1 MFRRSL
7 LGLAAAFALAAPA
20 LPALAQSSAG
30 DAPANPRVRI
40 ETAHGAIV
48 VELYRDKAPI
58 TVANYLRYV
67 DRGLFNGATFYRASR
82 PPGYTAVD
90 YGSIQGGLQ
99 NDPAKVLPP
108 IAHEPTTRTGLKH
121 GDGTISM
128 GRHAPGT
135 AQADWFITLG
145 DMSYLDA
152 DPKNPRANPGFAA
165 FGQVVE
171 GLDVV
176 KTIIALPVD
185 PNRGEGA
192 MKGEMLV
199 RPVRITRISR
209 VAAPPPAPPPAPVA
223 PPVTAPAATSQ
234 APAAATPDAG
244 ASPPAGASAPN

>member
-1 MFRRSL
+1 MLRRTL
-7 LGLAAAFALAAPA
+7 IALAALAAFPA
-20 LPALAQSSAG
+20 TAQQPAAPPPAATPTP
-30 DAPANPRVRI
+30 APAPPAKPNPKVKI
-40 ETAHGAIV
+40 ETALGAIV
-48 VELYRDKAPI
+48 VELYPDKAPI
-58 TVANYLRYV
+58 TVANYLKYV

-99 NDPAKVLPP
+99 NDPKKVLPP
-108 IAHEPTTRTGLKH
+108 IAHEPTTKTGLKH

-135 AQADWFITLG
+135 AQSDWFITLG

-152 DPKNPRANPGFAA
+152 DPKNPKANPGFAA

-171 GLDVV
+171 GLDVAQ
-176 KTIIALPVD
+176 KIIALPVD

-199 RPVRITRISR
+199 KPLRITKVSR
-209 VAAPPPAPPPAPVA
+209 V
-223 PPVTAPAATSQ
+223 
-234 APAAATPDAG
+234 
-244 ASPPAGASAPN
+244 PN

>member
-1 MFRRSL
+1 MLRRSL
-7 LGLAAAFALAAPA
+7 LAFTAAFVLPVLAQAQTPGAPAPAAPSQ
-20 LPALAQSSAG
+20 P
-30 DAPANPRVRI
+30 APAKPAAPPNPRVRI
-40 ETAHGAIV
+40 ETAQGAIV

-82 PPGYTAVD
+82 PPGYTATD

-99 NDPAKVLPP
+99 NNPAKILPP
-108 IAHEPTTRTGLKH
+108 IAHEPTTKTGLKH
-121 GDGTISM
+121 ADGTISM

-152 DPKNPRANPGFAA
+152 DPKNPKATPGFAA

-199 RPVRITRISR
+199 KPVRITRVSR
-209 VAAPPPAPPPAPVA
+209 VAAPAPAPAPAP
-223 PPVTAPAATSQ
+223 TATPAEPAA
-234 APAAATPDAG
+234 PD
-244 ASPPAGASAPN
+244 SPPQSPD

>member
-1 MFRRSL
+1 MPTKRALLALSL
-7 LGLAAAFALAAPA
+7 SLILAGPALAHAPAAAPA
-20 LPALAQSSAG
+20 A
-30 DAPANPRVRI
+30 APAPAKPNPRVKI
-40 ETAHGAIV
+40 DTPEGSIV
-48 VELYRDKAPI
+48 VELYADKAPI
-58 TVANYLRYV
+58 TTANYLKYV

-82 PPGYTAVD
+82 PPGYTATD

-99 NDPAKVLPP
+99 NDPKKVLPP
-108 IAHEPTTRTGLKH
+108 IAHEPTTKTGLKH

-152 DPKNPRANPGFAA
+152 DPKDPKKTPGFAA

-176 KTIIALPVD
+176 KKIIAMPVD

-199 RPVRITRISR
+199 KPVRITKVSR
-209 VAAPPPAPPPAPVA
+209 V
-223 PPVTAPAATSQ
+223 PAA
-234 APAAATPDAG
+234 
-244 ASPPAGASAPN
+244 